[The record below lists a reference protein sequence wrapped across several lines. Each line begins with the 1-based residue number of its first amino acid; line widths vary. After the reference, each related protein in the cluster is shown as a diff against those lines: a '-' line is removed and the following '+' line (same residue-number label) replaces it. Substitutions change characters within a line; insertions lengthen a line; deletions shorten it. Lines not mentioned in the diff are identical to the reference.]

1 MRLPRED
8 HWRSSY
14 MRIRP
19 TEADDIYQ
27 IIDIEHGSFQNPY
40 PIHVVTFL
48 YEKYGDT
55 FLVAE
60 QGGTILGYIAGI
72 TSWREG
78 HIISL
83 AVVPS
88 WRRKG
93 IATQLVEELC
103 AIFTN
108 HDKKRVKLEVRVS
121 NNPAI
126 TLYEK
131 MGFEKQKIVKNYYE
145 NGEDAVM
152 MKKRLKK

>member
-1 MRLPRED
+1 
-8 HWRSSY
+8 

-19 TEADDIYQ
+19 IEANDIYQ
-27 IIDIEHGSFQNPY
+27 IIHIEHESFQNPY
-40 PIHVVTFL
+40 PPHVVNFL

-60 QGGTILGYIAGI
+60 QSGTILGYIAGI

-83 AVVPS
+83 AVLSS

-93 IATQLVEELC
+93 IATQLVQELC
-103 AIFTN
+103 TILQN
-108 HDKKRVKLEVRVS
+108 HGKKRVKLEVRVS
-121 NNPAI
+121 NTAAI
-126 TLYEK
+126 TLYER

-145 NGEDAVM
+145 NGEDAVT
-152 MKKRLKK
+152 MKKRLKRR